1 MSNAAYIVPFKQNF
15 IGTQDVTGTYQVEL
29 GNNKRISDKL
39 ARVIALLVTKK
50 NSVPNTTFYQ
60 CGLRDIKKG
69 GKFLAQRV
77 VAEVDKALR
86 PWKNILY
93 NSYERS
99 CWTSIDGRSASLKI
113 TIENGDLIEKVT
125 IPILVER

>member
-1 MSNAAYIVPFKQNF
+1 MLASYIIPYKQNF
-15 IGTQDVTGTYQVEL
+15 IGSQDVTGTYQVEN
-29 GNNKRISDKL
+29 GNNKRISEKL
-39 ARVIALLVTKK
+39 ARVVSLLVTRRD
-50 NSVPNTTFYQ
+50 SIPNTTFYQ

-69 GKFLAQRV
+69 GKLLAQRV

-99 CWTSIDGRSASLKI
+99 CWTSIDGRSASLKL
-113 TIENGDLIEKVT
+113 TIENGDLIEKVI
-125 IPILVER
+125 IPIVIEK